1 MAKVT
6 RVKYNSKKFNKLF
19 GEDRPIMEPPKIVHS
34 EEKRA
39 YIKSIYSQYL
49 PAGIYC

>member
-6 RVKYNSKKFNKLF
+6 RIKYNSKKFNKIF
-19 GEDRPIMEPPKIVHS
+19 GENRPFMEPPKIVHS
-34 EEKRA
+34 EEKRE

-49 PAGIYC
+49 PVGIYR